1 MTSGSS
7 AKRVARLAQKGK
19 GKKVRFQGG
28 TVFPG
33 IMAAVIIA
41 GLLLVA
47 YARQS
52 APDSNTPP
60 TINDHWHLSYGFYV
74 CDSFLPP
81 LVGTKEQPINPDY
94 LKYGVH
100 SHDDGV
106 IHWHPSA
113 FATGTRAKLDL
124 FFKVYD
130 VEVSTDRITFP
141 EDQNGGQSY
150 DVGDLKCK
158 DKDGKEVTPQVKM
171 VVWNRYDD
179 TGTGRTLITDF
190 GNLRIDRDGMAV
202 TIAIVAPG
210 VDVPKPETAERLPE
224 LGLVDSGQV
233 APSTTVEGS
242 TDTVDPNAT
251 GTTVPGA
258 NESSETSVAP
268 TDTTGG

>member
-33 IMAAVIIA
+33 VMAAVIIA

-81 LVGTKEQPINPDY
+81 LVGTKEQPIDPDY

-106 IHWHPSA
+106 IHWHPAA
-113 FATGTRAKLDL
+113 FATGTRAKLDVFL
-124 FFKVYD
+124 KVYD
-130 VEVSTDRITFP
+130 IEVSQDKIAFP
-141 EDQNGGQSY
+141 PDQNGGQEY
-150 DVGDLKCK
+150 NVDDYKCK
-158 DKDGKEVTPQVKM
+158 DEDGKEVTPQIKM
-171 VVWNRYDD
+171 VVWDRYDD
-179 TGTGRTLITDF
+179 PGNGRTLITDF

-210 VDVPKPETAERLPE
+210 VDVPKPESAENLPE
-224 LGLVDSGQV
+224 LGAIDSGQT
-233 APSTTVEGS
+233 APTTTVEGASDSVPSDVTTPEVPS
-242 TDTVDPNAT
+242 TD
-251 GTTVPGA
+251 
-258 NESSETSVAP
+258 AP

>member
-1 MTSGSS
+1 VANGSS

-52 APDSNTPP
+52 APDSDAPP

-74 CDSFLPP
+74 CDDFLPP
-81 LVGTKEQPINPDY
+81 LVGTKEQPIDPDY

-106 IHWHPSA
+106 IHWHPAA
-113 FATGTRAKLDL
+113 FATGSRAKLGL

-130 VEVSTDRITFP
+130 IKVSSTKLEFP
-141 EDQNGGQSY
+141 ADQNGGQVFNV
-150 DVGDLKCK
+150 DNQKCK
-158 DKDGKEVTPQVKM
+158 DKNGKEVTPQVKM

-179 TGTGRTLITDF
+179 PGNGRTLITDF
-190 GNLRIDRDGMAV
+190 ENLRIDRDAMAV
-202 TIAIVAPG
+202 TVAFVAPG
-210 VDVPKPETAERLPE
+210 VDVPKPPSADQLIE
-224 LGLVDSGQV
+224 LGAIDSGQV
-233 APSTTVEGS
+233 APTTTV
-242 TDTVDPNAT
+242 AT
-251 GTTVPGA
+251 G
-258 NESSETSVAP
+258 
-268 TDTTGG
+268 DTTGG

>member
-33 IMAAVIIA
+33 VMAAVIIA

-81 LVGTKEQPINPDY
+81 LVGTKEQPIDPDY

-106 IHWHPSA
+106 IHWHPAA

-130 VEVSTDRITFP
+130 IEVSQDKIAFP
-141 EDQNGGQSY
+141 ADQNGGQVY
-150 DVGDLKCK
+150 EVDDYKCK
-158 DKDGKEVTPQVKM
+158 DESGKEVTPQIKM
-171 VVWNRYDD
+171 VVWDSYDES
-179 TGTGRTLITDF
+179 GNGRTLITDF

-210 VDVPKPETAERLPE
+210 VEVPKPESAENLPA
-224 LGLVDSGQV
+224 LGAIDSGQV
-233 APSTTVEGS
+233 APTTTVEGASDSLPPDTISPETPS
-242 TDTVDPNAT
+242 TD
-251 GTTVPGA
+251 
-258 NESSETSVAP
+258 AP

>member
-1 MTSGSS
+1 VALVTSGSS

-33 IMAAVIIA
+33 VMAAVIIA

-47 YARQS
+47 YSRQS

-81 LVGTKEQPINPDY
+81 LVGTKEQPIDPDY

-106 IHWHPSA
+106 IHWHPAA

-130 VEVSTDRITFP
+130 IEVTQDKIAFP
-141 EDQNGGQSY
+141 ADQNGGQVY
-150 DVGDLKCK
+150 DVDDYKCK
-158 DKDGKEVTPQVKM
+158 DSSGKEVTPQIKM
-171 VVWNRYDD
+171 VVWDRYDD
-179 TGTGRTLITDF
+179 PGKGRTFITDF
-190 GNLRIDRDGMAV
+190 KNLRVDRDGMAFTV
-202 TIAIVAPG
+202 AIVAPG
-210 VDVPKPETAERLPE
+210 VDVPKPESAANLPE
-224 LGLVDSGQV
+224 LGAIDSGQA
-233 APSTTVEGS
+233 APTTTVEGASDSLPSQTTTPGTPS
-242 TDTVDPNAT
+242 TD
-251 GTTVPGA
+251 
-258 NESSETSVAP
+258 AP

>member
-1 MTSGSS
+1 VTSGSS

-33 IMAAVIIA
+33 VMAAVIIA

-47 YARQS
+47 YSRQS

-81 LVGTKEQPINPDY
+81 LVGTKEQPIDPDY

-106 IHWHPSA
+106 IHWHPAA

-130 VEVSTDRITFP
+130 IEVTQDKIAFP
-141 EDQNGGQSY
+141 ADQNGGQVY
-150 DVGDLKCK
+150 DVDDYKCK
-158 DKDGKEVTPQVKM
+158 DSSGKEVTPQIKM
-171 VVWNRYDD
+171 VVWDRYDD
-179 TGTGRTLITDF
+179 PGKGRTFITDF
-190 GNLRIDRDGMAV
+190 KNLRVDRDGMAFTV
-202 TIAIVAPG
+202 AIVAPG
-210 VDVPKPETAERLPE
+210 VDVPKPESAANLPE
-224 LGLVDSGQV
+224 LGAIDSGQA
-233 APSTTVEGS
+233 APTTTVEGASDSLPSQTTTPGTPS
-242 TDTVDPNAT
+242 TD
-251 GTTVPGA
+251 
-258 NESSETSVAP
+258 AP

>member
-33 IMAAVIIA
+33 VMAAVIIA

-47 YARQS
+47 YSRQS

-81 LVGTKEQPINPDY
+81 LVGTKEQPIDPDY

-106 IHWHPSA
+106 IHWHPAA

-130 VEVSTDRITFP
+130 IEVTQDKIAFP
-141 EDQNGGQSY
+141 ADQNGGQVY
-150 DVGDLKCK
+150 DVDDYKCK
-158 DKDGKEVTPQVKM
+158 DSSGKEVTPQIKM
-171 VVWNRYDD
+171 VVWDRYDD
-179 TGTGRTLITDF
+179 PGKGRTFITDF
-190 GNLRIDRDGMAV
+190 KNLRVDRDGMAFTV
-202 TIAIVAPG
+202 AIVAPG
-210 VDVPKPETAERLPE
+210 VDVPKPESAANLPE
-224 LGLVDSGQV
+224 LGAIDSGQA
-233 APSTTVEGS
+233 APTTTVEGASDSLPSQTTTPGTPS
-242 TDTVDPNAT
+242 TD
-251 GTTVPGA
+251 
-258 NESSETSVAP
+258 AP

>member
-33 IMAAVIIA
+33 VMAAVIIA

-81 LVGTKEQPINPDY
+81 LVGTKEQPIDPDY

-106 IHWHPSA
+106 IHWHPAA
-113 FATGTRAKLDL
+113 FATGTRAKIDL

-130 VEVSTDRITFP
+130 IEVSQDKIAFP
-141 EDQNGGQSY
+141 PDQNGGQEY
-150 DVGDLKCK
+150 NVDDYKCK
-158 DKDGKEVTPQVKM
+158 DEDGKEVTPQIKM
-171 VVWNRYDD
+171 VVWDRYDD
-179 TGTGRTLITDF
+179 PGNGRTLITDF

-210 VDVPKPETAERLPE
+210 VDVPKPESAENLPE
-224 LGLVDSGQV
+224 LGAIDSGQT
-233 APSTTVEGS
+233 APTTTVEGASDSVPSDVTTPEVPS
-242 TDTVDPNAT
+242 TD
-251 GTTVPGA
+251 
-258 NESSETSVAP
+258 AP

>member
-1 MTSGSS
+1 MALVTSGSS

-33 IMAAVIIA
+33 VMAAVIIA

-47 YARQS
+47 YSRQS

-81 LVGTKEQPINPDY
+81 LVGTKEQPIDPDY

-106 IHWHPSA
+106 IHWHPAA

-130 VEVSTDRITFP
+130 IEVTQDKIAFP
-141 EDQNGGQSY
+141 ADQNGGQVY
-150 DVGDLKCK
+150 DVDDYKCK
-158 DKDGKEVTPQVKM
+158 DSSGKEVTPQIKM
-171 VVWNRYDD
+171 VVWDRYDD
-179 TGTGRTLITDF
+179 PGKGRTFITDF
-190 GNLRIDRDGMAV
+190 KNLRVDRDGMAFTV
-202 TIAIVAPG
+202 AIVAPG
-210 VDVPKPETAERLPE
+210 VDVPKPESAANLPE
-224 LGLVDSGQV
+224 LGAIDSGQA
-233 APSTTVEGS
+233 APTTTVEGASDSLPSQTTTPGTPS
-242 TDTVDPNAT
+242 TD
-251 GTTVPGA
+251 
-258 NESSETSVAP
+258 AP

>member
-28 TVFPG
+28 TIFPG
-33 IMAAVIIA
+33 VMAAVIIA

-81 LVGTKEQPINPDY
+81 LVGNKEQPIDPDY
-94 LKYGVH
+94 LKYGIH

-106 IHWHPSA
+106 IHWHPAA

-130 VEVSTDRITFP
+130 VEVSKDRISFP
-141 EDQNGGQSY
+141 AEQNGGQVY
-150 DVGDLKCK
+150 DVEDYKCK
-158 DKDGKEVTPQVKM
+158 DDSGKEVTPQIKM
-171 VVWNRYDD
+171 VVWDSYDEA
-179 TGTGRTLITDF
+179 GNGRTLITDF

-210 VDVPKPETAERLPE
+210 VDVPKPESAENLPS
-224 LGLVDSGQV
+224 LGAIDSGQT
-233 APSTTVEGS
+233 APSTTVEGTS
-242 TDTVDPNAT
+242 DSLPPQTTTPVPPATDV
-251 GTTVPGA
+251 
-258 NESSETSVAP
+258 S